1 MTFGPKILNSKSKD
15 IRIVNLCHVRLNDQ
29 PAAES
34 KVSYKI
40 YIIQIDY
47 CDKYLLIV
55 LGSEKKCSN
64 DYGLNKLSYI
74 FDHINFSSI
83 EFVSE

>member
-64 DYGLNKLSYI
+64 DYGRNKLSYLI
-74 FDHINFSSI
+74 DHINLSSI
-83 EFVSE
+83 EFGWE

>member
-1 MTFGPKILNSKSKD
+1 MTFGPKILTLKSKD

-40 YIIQIDY
+40 FIIQIDY

-55 LGSEKKCSN
+55 
-64 DYGLNKLSYI
+64 
-74 FDHINFSSI
+74 
-83 EFVSE
+83 

>member
-1 MTFGPKILNSKSKD
+1 MTFGPKILTLKSKD
-15 IRIVNLCHVRLNDQ
+15 IRIVNLCHVRHNDQ

-55 LGSEKKCSN
+55 SGSEEKFSN
-64 DYGLNKLSYI
+64 DLGRNKLSYLI
-74 FDHINFSSI
+74 DQIRFFIN
-83 EFVSE
+83 